1 MPISIRKNITLGNYA
16 GLAIHHDCLRF
27 TELDPDGTIIRQEKV
42 QLEEGC
48 IQNGVIKDFA
58 LLEAAFN
65 QLHNTVGRM
74 REPIVIGIP
83 YGETIIRP
91 LNLPDMSIDDVR
103 GTLDLNFDE
112 YFPYPRSDAVFDTIR
127 VFTPED
133 AEGREEIT
141 VIAASAKRE
150 TIEKLLDL
158 ARKTG
163 LPAGAVEPLSFA
175 LLRSIPEANEGMSI
189 FANPT
194 TVIAIFNGSGI
205 SFRSANNLQGA
216 QDILNTMQF
225 IETTYRGIRVRK
237 LILSGLNFQ
246 VSADTG
252 LELVN
257 IEDEYFAAKGLALRN
272 EPDAQRLDLRP
283 SEYVELERRRYSFNP
298 NRLIFWGLLIG
309 FIMLSIG
316 TISFAWMRI
325 RDLDLALEDKRISNT
340 DLLTRRAELA
350 RSNADL
356 EKKRKDTE
364 RVLDFLKSDIPVLE
378 ILNAFEANA
387 ADGLKFEEAD
397 FSRNA
402 AGIITVTIDG
412 KAANEDAILN
422 TTEGLKRCGL
432 FDDVRLPISL
442 RAMTGQTVF
451 KIILRV
457 KGAE

>member
-16 GLAIHHDCLRF
+16 GLAIHRNCLRF
-27 TELDPDGTIIRQEKV
+27 IELEPEGSIIRQEEV
-42 QLEEGC
+42 PLPDNC
-48 IQNGVIKDFA
+48 IQNGIIQDFEQ
-58 LLEAAFN
+58 LEAAFT
-65 QLHNTVGRM
+65 QIHNIVGRM
-74 REPIVIGIP
+74 REPVVIGIP
-83 YGETIIRP
+83 NGEVIIRP
-91 LNLPDMSIDDVR
+91 LKLPDMSIEDVR

-112 YFPYPRSDAVFDTIR
+112 YFPFPRVDAVFDTIR
-127 VFTPED
+127 VITPDD
-133 AEGREEIT
+133 AEGSEEIT
-141 VIAASAKRE
+141 VIAAASKRE
-150 TIEKLLDL
+150 TIEKLLNL
-158 ARKTG
+158 ARKSG
-163 LPAGAVEPLSFA
+163 LPAGAVEPMSFA
-175 LLRSIPEANEGMSI
+175 LLRSLPNINDGMSI
-189 FANPT
+189 FANHNT
-194 TVIAIFNGSGI
+194 IISIYNGNGI

-225 IETTYRGIRVRK
+225 IETTYRGIRVSK

-257 IEDEYFAAKGLALRN
+257 IEDPFFVAKGLAMRN
-272 EPDAQRLDLRP
+272 DPDTQRLDLRP
-283 SEYVELERRRYSFNP
+283 AEYVELERRRYSFNP
-298 NRLIFWGLLIG
+298 NRLIFWGLLVG

-316 TISFAWMRI
+316 TISFALMRI
-325 RDLDLALEDKRISNT
+325 IDIDLALEDKRISNT

-387 ADGLKFEEAD
+387 AEGLKFEEAD
-397 FSRNA
+397 FSRNT
-402 AGIITVTIDG
+402 AGMITVTIDG
-412 KAANEDAILN
+412 KASNEDAILN

-432 FDDVRLPISL
+432 FSDVRLPISL
-442 RAMTGQTVF
+442 RAMTGQMVF

-457 KGAE
+457 KEAE